1 MTPTQTHRLCASYL
15 LHFLQMTP
23 TRAAMS
29 RLATGTSPSMQN
41 ISQAKLKTLPV
52 LVPPL
57 DLQTRYS
64 EIVASARVIATTA
77 ETASALSASLMARL
91 FGDAA

>member
-1 MTPTQTHRLCASYL
+1 
-15 LHFLQMTP
+15 
-23 TRAAMS
+23 MS
-29 RLATGTSPSMQN
+29 RLATGTSSSMQN

>member
-29 RLATGTSPSMQN
+29 RLATGTSSSMQN

-64 EIVASARVIATTA
+64 EIVASARVIAITA
-77 ETASALSASLMARL
+77 ETASALSVSLMARL

>member
-29 RLATGTSPSMQN
+29 RLATGTSSSMQN

-77 ETASALSASLMARL
+77 ETASALSASLMVRL

>member
-1 MTPTQTHRLCASYL
+1 MPPTQTHRLCASYL
-15 LHFLQMTP
+15 LHFLRMTP

-29 RLATGTSPSMQN
+29 RLATGTSSSMQN

-64 EIVASARVIATTA
+64 EIVASARGIATTA
-77 ETASALSASLMARL
+77 ETASALSASLTARL

>member
-1 MTPTQTHRLCASYL
+1 MPPTQTHRLCASYL
-15 LHFLQMTP
+15 LHFLRMTP

-29 RLATGTSPSMQN
+29 RLATGTSMQN

-64 EIVASARVIATTA
+64 EIVASARGIATTA
-77 ETASALSASLMARL
+77 ETASALSASLVARL